1 MATTVVLETRRLTLR
16 RFCLDDAEF
25 VLRML
30 NDPGWLEHIGDRGV
44 RSVDDARIYLRDR
57 MLAMYERLGFGMYL
71 VALRDSGVPIGTC
84 GLVKRDGLD
93 DVDIGFAFLP
103 QFRGE
108 GFALESAAAVLAHG
122 KAAFGLKRIVAIV
135 SPANHRSV
143 SLLNK
148 LGLRFERTVSLPG
161 DDEELALYAVN

>member
-1 MATTVVLETRRLTLR
+1 VVLETRRLTLR
-16 RFCLDDAEF
+16 RFSLDDAEF

-44 RSVDDARIYLRDR
+44 RSLDDARNYIRDR
-57 MLAMYERLGFGMYL
+57 FLAMYERVGFGMYL

-84 GLVKRDGLD
+84 GLVKRAGLD

-108 GFALESAAAVLAHG
+108 GFALEAAAAVLAHG

-135 SPANHRSV
+135 APANHRSV
-143 SLLNK
+143 LLLNK
-148 LGLRFERTVSLPG
+148 LGLRFEHAVSLPG
-161 DDEELALYAVN
+161 DDAELALYAVN